1 MNKQARRRTDDDDFE
16 TIIGHDGKPA
26 RVLRD
31 GRSVRVRFRDAQAAR
46 GQPYAANDGRQALSD
61 AERQALQ
68 GCRPGYRMIDNEQMR
83 ERRQRAADAYA
94 EVEHRLSTAWKDQG
108 NGRRFGTQGV
118 EGDACT
124 INGAPGHLRRIAGQ
138 LRCIADDED
147 DDSAFDDAQI
157 SDAREIAY
165 RDYARELTRAW
176 RRG

>member
-1 MNKQARRRTDDDDFE
+1 MIKTRRRTADDDFE

-31 GRSVRVRFRDAQAAR
+31 GHSLHVRFRDAQAAR
-46 GQPYAANDGRQALSD
+46 GQQPHSDGRQKLTD
-61 AERQALQ
+61 ADNRELA

-83 ERRQRAADAYA
+83 ERRQWAADAYA

-118 EGDACT
+118 EGDQCT
-124 INGAPGHLRRIAGQ
+124 IDGAPGHLRRVAGQ

-147 DDSAFDDAQI
+147 DDCAFDDAQL

-165 RDYARELTRAW
+165 HDYARELTRAW

>member
-1 MNKQARRRTDDDDFE
+1 MNKQARRRTADDDFE

-108 NGRRFGTQGV
+108 NGRDDHANAVAGV
-118 EGDACT
+118 LRQLSNPLGFDTSFAWIDGGST
-124 INGAPGHLRRIAGQ
+124 DHGA
-138 LRCIADDED
+138 D
-147 DDSAFDDAQI
+147 
-157 SDAREIAY
+157 
-165 RDYARELTRAW
+165 AW
-176 RRG
+176 RAARLRSYLRMNGVPA